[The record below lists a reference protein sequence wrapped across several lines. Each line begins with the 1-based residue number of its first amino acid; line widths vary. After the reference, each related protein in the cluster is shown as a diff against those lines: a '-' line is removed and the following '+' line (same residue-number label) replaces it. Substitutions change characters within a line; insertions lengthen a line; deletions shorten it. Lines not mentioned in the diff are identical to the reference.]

1 MLYISYI
8 LASIMA
14 AIDIG
19 MMSLLKMNAAGR
31 WGVWVLPVAMA
42 LYSLQP
48 IFFRLGLV
56 DQTMGLFNVL
66 WNVLSTLTV
75 CLIGYVA
82 FEEKMSVTNLIGV
95 IFSVLGIVL
104 IGM

>member
-1 MLYISYI
+1 
-8 LASIMA
+8 MA
-14 AIDIG
+14 AIDIATI
-19 MMSLLKMNAAGR
+19 SLLKMNAVGS
-31 WGVWVLPVAMA
+31 WGLWVLPSAMA

-56 DQTMGLFNVL
+56 HQTMGIFNVL

-75 CLIGYVA
+75 CLIGYVV
-82 FEEKMSVTNLIGV
+82 FEEKMSVTNLIGI
-95 IFSVLGIVL
+95 IFSVVGIVL

>member
-1 MLYISYI
+1 
-8 LASIMA
+8 MA
-14 AIDIG
+14 AIDIA
-19 MMSLLKMNAAGR
+19 MMSLLKMNAAGG
-31 WGVWVLPVAMA
+31 WGLWVLPAAMA

-48 IFFRLGLV
+48 ILFRFGLV
-56 DQTMGLFNVL
+56 HQTMGLFNVL

>member
-1 MLYISYI
+1 
-8 LASIMA
+8 MA
-14 AIDIG
+14 AIDIATI
-19 MMSLLKMNAAGR
+19 SLLKMNAVGT
-31 WGVWVLPVAMA
+31 WGLWVLPAAMA

-56 DQTMGLFNVL
+56 HQTMGLFNVL

-75 CLIGYVA
+75 CLIGYVV
-82 FEEKMSVTNLIGV
+82 FEEKMSVTNLIGI
-95 IFSVLGIVL
+95 IFSVVGIVL

>member
-1 MLYISYI
+1 
-8 LASIMA
+8 MA
-14 AIDIG
+14 AIDIATI
-19 MMSLLKMNAAGR
+19 SLLKMNAVGT
-31 WGVWVLPVAMA
+31 WGLWVLPSAMA

-56 DQTMGLFNVL
+56 HQTMGIFNVL

-75 CLIGYVA
+75 CLIGYVV

-95 IFSVLGIVL
+95 IFSVFGIVL